1 MTLKNLMDMSGR
13 RVLITGAS
21 GSLGRVMASTLA
33 EMGAKLL
40 LVDLPGTG
48 LEEFAKDL
56 QNQWHIDTKIVECDL
71 ELESD
76 RASLISM
83 VMADGIGLNC
93 LINNAAFV
101 GSSGLEGWVAPLNQ
115 QSLDTWRRAME
126 VNLTACFHLS
136 QAFAPELKSSIG
148 GNIINISSI
157 YGEYGPD
164 WRLYEGTK
172 MGNPAA
178 YAASKGALIQLT
190 RWLSTTLAPEVRV
203 NSISPGGVLRGQPDQ
218 FVDRYCSRTPL
229 GRMANSDDFSGAVAY
244 LASDMSSYVTG
255 QVLRVNGGWGEW

>member
-1 MTLKNLMDMSGR
+1 MTLKHLMDMSER

-21 GSLGRVMASTLA
+21 GSLGRVMSSTLA
-33 EMGAKLL
+33 EMGSDLL
-40 LVDLPGTG
+40 LIDLPGTG
-48 LEEFAKDL
+48 LEKFAKDL
-56 QNQWHIDTKIVECDL
+56 RDSWRVKVKVAECDL
-71 ELESD
+71 ESENE
-76 RASLISM
+76 RTSLISS
-83 VMADGIGLNC
+83 VKADGLGLNC

-101 GSSGLEGWVAPLNQ
+101 GSSGLEGWVAPLNE
-115 QSLDTWRRAME
+115 QSLDTWRRAIE

-136 QAFAPELKSSIG
+136 QGFAPELKSSVG
-148 GNIINISSI
+148 GNIINIGSI

-164 WRLYEGTK
+164 WSLYEGTT

-218 FVDRYCSRTPL
+218 FVERYCLRTPL
-229 GRMANSDDFSGAVAY
+229 ARMANSDDFSGAVAY
-244 LASDMSSYVTG
+244 LASDMSCYVTG

>member
-1 MTLKNLMDMSGR
+1 MTLKSLMDMSGR
-13 RVLITGAS
+13 RALITGAS

-56 QNQWHIDTKIVECDL
+56 QSQWHIDTKIVECDL
-71 ELESD
+71 EFESD
-76 RASLISM
+76 RSSLISI

-101 GSSGLEGWVAPLNQ
+101 GSSGLEGWVAPLNE

>member
-1 MTLKNLMDMSGR
+1 MTLKSLMDMSGR
-13 RVLITGAS
+13 RALITGAS

-48 LEEFAKDL
+48 LDEFAKDL
-56 QNQWHIDTKIVECDL
+56 QSQWHINIKIVECDL
-71 ELESD
+71 ELESE
-76 RASLISM
+76 RASLISI
-83 VMADGIGLNC
+83 VKADCIGLNC

-101 GSSGLEGWVAPLNQ
+101 GSSGLEGWVAPLNE

-136 QAFAPELKSSIG
+136 QAFTPELKSSIG

-229 GRMANSDDFSGAVAY
+229 GRMASSDDFSGAVAY